1 MCKFLSDPKRGYKNL
16 PYKKCLSGSQLRQA
30 LDKIFAKQAQNA
42 SQLCSNSTSNP
53 NESFNTMVA
62 SKAPKSHHY
71 SKSESLDYRIAAAVC
86 QKNMGEGYLCIVNE
100 IAGMSPGRIAVESS
114 CRKEKSFRKRKMQ
127 SSSKESKRR
136 RLALKQS
143 RFEHLDH
150 LSLREGVTYETSV
163 SSKPIT
169 EEDIEEIPQA
179 TSLSPIQTV
188 PLDQIST
195 AEICVFDL
203 ETTSLSRDCDI
214 VQISAMTLDG
224 RSKFDRYILPS
235 KDVAYSASKV
245 TGITM
250 TGGKL
255 FLHGKPV
262 ASVCIK
268 EALSSFVNWLSSFGK
283 HIILAGHNVKA
294 FDVKHLLRHAKLH
307 GISFDMLAGFVDT
320 LPLSKHVFPEF
331 STYSQKHLF
340 QKIIGGTYEAH
351 NSLSDVIALC
361 SLIKNGI
368 PGIDSLQKFSYTF
381 EWCKEYVTFLEER
394 DKNVQTFHSLIVSK
408 VISKG
413 LAEKAA
419 SSGLSY
425 RHLQIA
431 FKRQGESGLK
441 SLLGEKFNGKVR
453 VSKSVR
459 VISSILEYIKTENP

>member
-1 MCKFLSDPKRGYKNL
+1 MCPLIGDDDTTTMSKVQKQIPFEVKKQSDINHAKKSLGNDLYNLQKTHKILQAKVITYLQKCFSYAIMQNENNHEKTRDALLSIVPHVFGQHDRCGDWCRFLSDPKRGYKNL

-320 LPLSKHVFPEF
+320 LPLFKHVFPEF

-361 SLIKNGI
+361 SH
-368 PGIDSLQKFSYTF
+368 QKWHT
-381 EWCKEYVTFLEER
+381 R
-394 DKNVQTFHSLIVSK
+394 
-408 VISKG
+408 
-413 LAEKAA
+413 
-419 SSGLSY
+419 Y
-425 RHLQIA
+425 R
-431 FKRQGESGLK
+431 
-441 SLLGEKFNGKVR
+441 
-453 VSKSVR
+453 
-459 VISSILEYIKTENP
+459 